1 VNRWLIAIL
10 LVAALGTAHGKGNE
24 AADFVLYNWDG
35 RTVTKNDLKDKVVV
49 LTFSYA
55 FCSTGCPIITGR
67 LSTLDKV
74 LQSHKDVVYLHLS
87 VDPEM
92 DTPERREK
100 YFGLYDIDASND
112 KRWMFLSGDR
122 DQLKRLW
129 DYYGIEIEK
138 VESQFVPEG
147 YYMIYSPRVLVI
159 GKDGLIVKDT
169 SSSFIE
175 EEMIKLMENLL

>member
-1 VNRWLIAIL
+1 VNRWLVAIL

-35 RTVTKNDLKDKVVV
+35 GTVTKNDLKGKVVV

-55 FCSTGCPIITGR
+55 FCSIGCPIITGR
-67 LSTLDKV
+67 LSTLDEAM
-74 LQSHKDVVYLHLS
+74 QSHGDVVYLHIS
-87 VDPEM
+87 IDPEM

-100 YFGLYDIDASND
+100 YFELYDIDASTD

-122 DQLKRLW
+122 DQLKSLW
-129 DYYGIEIEK
+129 EFYGIEIEK

-147 YYMIYSPRVLVI
+147 YYMKYSPKVLVI
-159 GKDGLIVKDT
+159 GKDGLIIKET
-169 SSSFIE
+169 SFYFME
-175 EEMIKLMENLL
+175 EEMAELMKDLL